1 MNLYTSDHDS
11 NMDDIHKFPSA
22 LDQPHLTQAQVR
34 VLDKPT
40 ALEELFCNLNN
51 KTPAPDGF
59 PAELYK
65 HFW

>member
-11 NMDDIHKFPSA
+11 NMDDIHKH
-22 LDQPHLTQAQVR
+22 QPHLTQAQVR

-40 ALEELFCNLNN
+40 ALEELFCTLNN

>member
-11 NMDDIHKFPSA
+11 NMDNIHKFPSA

-40 ALEELFCNLNN
+40 ALIIL
-51 KTPAPDGF
+51 
-59 PAELYK
+59 
-65 HFW
+65 HSQ